1 MDTPVIAL
9 LTDFG
14 LEDSYVAQLKAVL
27 YAAAPHAHLSDI
39 THLIPPGDILS
50 AAYHLEVSYTYFP
63 ENTVFLCVV
72 DPGVGTDR
80 DIVAV
85 QACNRYFV
93 GPDNGLFGFLQDCDI
108 AEVTKLSA
116 GSLGIKTVART
127 FQGRDIMAPAAIRIA
142 LGATTTSLG
151 DPRSRTLQK
160 IEIEKPLFDESR
172 VQCAILLQDHFG
184 NLITTLREN
193 TVPDGKVPSHAQVRN
208 QQFTFH
214 EAYGNVAPGTPLC
227 LWGSSGRLELSI
239 NGKSAA
245 AATGA
250 RRFDP
255 VTVVWKP

>member
-1 MDTPVIAL
+1 METPVIAL

-50 AAYHLEVSYTYFP
+50 ATYHLEASYTYFP
-63 ENTVFLCVV
+63 QETVFLCVV

-93 GPDNGLFGFLQDCDI
+93 GPDNGLFGFLNDCEID
-108 AEVTKLSA
+108 EVTKITA
-116 GSLGIKTVART
+116 GSLGITKVSRT

-142 LGATTTSLG
+142 LGSTTTALG
-151 DPRSRTLQK
+151 EPRSRRLEH
-160 IEIEKPLFDESR
+160 IDVEKPLFDETR
-172 VQCAILLQDHFG
+172 VQCSILLQDHFG
-184 NLITTLREN
+184 NLITTLREKDI
-193 TVPDGKVPSHAQVRN
+193 PQGKMPSHAQVRN

-214 EAYGNVAPGTPLC
+214 EAYGNVAPDAPLC

-239 NGKSAA
+239 NGTSAA

-250 RRFDP
+250 KRFDP